1 MTGEFTIC
9 CVTLKE
15 LETQLT
21 PQPRILIDN
30 APDRRHTVESLSYK
44 AAEAYHR
51 FKNKEKMIAALERLP
66 NLRERTEFLIHKS
79 YIEEAAKMFQEA
91 GVFWLVFIVFRVISL
106 SCLMKWSVYH

>member
-1 MTGEFTIC
+1 MRGYIC
-9 CVTLKE
+9 GVTLKE

-21 PQPRILIDN
+21 PPPRILIDN

-51 FKNKEKMIAALERLP
+51 SKNKEKMMAALERLP
-66 NLRERTEFLIHKS
+66 NLEERTDFLIRKN

-91 GVFWLVFIVFRVISL
+91 GVF
-106 SCLMKWSVYH
+106 